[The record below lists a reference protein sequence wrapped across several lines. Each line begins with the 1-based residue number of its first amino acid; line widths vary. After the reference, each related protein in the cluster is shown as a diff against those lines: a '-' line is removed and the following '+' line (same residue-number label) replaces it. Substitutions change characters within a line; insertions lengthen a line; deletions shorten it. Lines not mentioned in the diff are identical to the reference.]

1 MIVPMLW
8 LTQYRVKGINSEW
21 VKEELHSN
29 RYRNIKYTEESKDI
43 FLGVNIRG
51 GIMYFLKDNMYN
63 GACDIKNLNTDKET
77 NRYLAPNNI
86 DVFIQD
92 DIAENIVIKTSSNNT
107 FDRIVGSCNE
117 FGIESNIITLGNEIR
132 LYRSFG
138 EVSSC
143 GLDEVPKGK
152 QYINLYKVII
162 GRTYGKGLKG
172 ERVPKPRI
180 IGPNEIVTGSLLM
193 IGKSENRGYCENV
206 AKYMQTK
213 IFSLLVS
220 LRKSTHNATK
230 EAYKFVP
237 MQDFTENSDID
248 WNLSVSEIDKQ
259 LYKKYNLTQ
268 EEIDYI
274 ERTIKPMES

>member
-1 MIVPMLW
+1 MRW

-29 RYRNIKYTEESKDI
+29 KYKVIKYTEESKDI

-51 GIMYFLKDNMYN
+51 GIMYFVKDNTYN
-63 GACDIKNLNTDKET
+63 GRCDIKNLNTNKES
-77 NRYLAPNNI
+77 NRYLASNNI

-92 DIAENIVIKTSSNNT
+92 DIAENIVIKTNSTST
-107 FDRIVGSCNE
+107 FDKIVGSCNE
-117 FGIESNIITLGNEIR
+117 FGIESNIITLGNGIR

-138 EVSSC
+138 EVDSC
-143 GLDEVPKGK
+143 GLDEIPKGH
-152 QYINLYKVII
+152 QYINMYKVII

-172 ERVPKPRI
+172 ERVPKTRI

-193 IGKSENRGYCENV
+193 IGKSDDKRYCENI
-206 AKYMQTK
+206 AKYMETK

-220 LRKSTHNATK
+220 LRKSTHYATK

-237 MQDFTENSDID
+237 MQDFSTNSDID
-248 WNLSVSEIDKQ
+248 WSLTVPEIDKQ

-274 ERTIKPMES
+274 ERTIKPME